1 MAIELPSEVVQLLQ
15 FIGVQWPNVNEDKV
29 REAGQHVKQFA
40 ENIQSTHQD
49 ATAHLQQ
56 AAQLYQGAGY
66 EAMIAAW
73 GQRSQDHMS
82 ELVTTCHVVATAMDA
97 AAEVIVG
104 MKVAAVAE
112 LVALAASF
120 IADQAA
126 AVATFGL
133 AEAALPAIELAAK
146 KCVEFLE
153 QQLIQY
159 IIGQVIEAAIHPFI
173 GTIDKAM
180 DGLVYSAM
188 STAFGSGGSGG
199 GGGGAGSGFQ
209 MAVEAY
215 TAHAQG
221 LQQHADAMAQH
232 AQTLHANL
240 SGMSFE

>member
-56 AAQLYQGAGY
+56 AGQHYQGAGY
-66 EAMIAAW
+66 DAMIAAW
-73 GQRSQDHMS
+73 GRKSQDHMN
-82 ELVTTCHVVATAMDA
+82 ELVETCHVVATAMDA
-97 AAEVIVG
+97 AAEVILG
-104 MKVAAVAE
+104 MKVAAIAE
-112 LVALAASF
+112 LIALAASF
-120 IADQAA
+120 LADQAA

-133 AEAALPAIELAAK
+133 AEAALPAIEFAAK

-153 QQLIQY
+153 QQLVQY

-173 GTIDKAM
+173 GTIDKAV

-188 STAFGSGGSGG
+188 STAFGASAPSGG
-199 GGGGAGSGFQ
+199 GSAGAGFQ
-209 MAVEAY
+209 MAVEEFK
-215 TAHAQG
+215 AHAQG
-221 LQQHADAMAQH
+221 LQQHADAMAEH
-232 AQTLHANL
+232 AQNLHSNL